1 MDITCENCRSKFR
14 IQEDKIPPDKTVLL
28 NCPKCKNKI
37 SVTGKPQSS
46 GEPDID
52 DSLPNQLEETSDS
65 SSAYDTFDFVEE
77 EGQSALL
84 CELNPELRAI
94 FKDSLVLL
102 EYHTSEAMNIRD
114 ALTKIRFR
122 SYDLILVN
130 EKFDQESSVEN
141 SVLVYLQRLPMAVRR
156 NIFVV
161 MISDHIRTLDNMAA
175 LNKSVNLIIHTKNA
189 KDAGAILK
197 KAVLEN
203 DFFFKIY
210 REMQKE
216 TGRN

>member
-1 MDITCENCRSKFR
+1 MDITCENCQSKFR
-14 IQEDKIPPDKTVLL
+14 IQEDKIPPEKTVLL

-37 SVTGKPQSS
+37 SVTGKPRPSVETEPEESFPDSVEENEEASS
-46 GEPDID
+46 PFE
-52 DSLPNQLEETSDS
+52 
-65 SSAYDTFDFVEE
+65 TFDFVEE

-84 CELNPELRAI
+84 CEPDPELRAM
-94 FKDSLVLL
+94 FNDALVSL
-102 EYHTSEAMNIRD
+102 EYHTSEARDIRD

-122 SYDLILVN
+122 SFDLILVN
-130 EKFDQESSVEN
+130 EKFDNASSIEN
-141 SVLVYLQRLPMAVRR
+141 SVLVYLQRLPMSVRR

-161 MISDHIRTLDNMAA
+161 MVSDHIRTLDNMAA
-175 LNKSVNLIIHTKNA
+175 LNKSVNLVINTKNA
-189 KDAGAILK
+189 KDSGVILK
-197 KAVLEN
+197 KTVLEN